1 MRTVASGNPGG
12 SKGWGVGWGDVEV
25 EGGEEVVWGKDWGSE
40 GEATGF
46 SPFLLGWSDEG
57 KESREVNESFA
68 TNVTWSDRWTK
79 ESITEDA
86 VGEDGWGEGKEGEDE
101 AVVKDGMDW
110 SVLDV
115 ADNLRAS
122 CKNKWCI
129 SQDYIICRIW
139 EETLTPAAKSLIQ
152 SLCLMVKDNGRKL
165 LTLNL
170 SPWPCPYPVNQN
182 ENRDER

>member
-25 EGGEEVVWGKDWGSE
+25 GGEGGEEVVWGKDWGSE
-40 GEATGF
+40 GEATGL
-46 SPFLLGWSDEG
+46 SPFLLDWSDEG

-129 SQDYIICRIW
+129 SQGYIICRIW
-139 EETLTPAAKSLIQ
+139 EETLIPAAKSLIQ

-170 SPWPCPYPVNQN
+170 SPWPCPYPVKTKTKV
-182 ENRDER
+182 D